1 MLIHIKA
8 AQELKECCRKRDAW
22 QQIIDFANYPEVI
35 PQVDAIRIFEQNPH
49 HVRSEWS
56 ITLDGAPFS
65 WIEIAA
71 PQQEQFVINSE
82 AISGD
87 FDTLRGKWK
96 IEDSENEGIKL
107 LYFLEYELGIPVIE
121 ENCRDI
127 LMAKMQQYIT
137 TLVEKQGSRI
147 RKQTSEQRRFKR
159 VPLNRFCSFSID
171 RRIIEANIQNVS
183 RGGMMINL
191 SKGMLETDPYRQ
203 TELQLAA
210 VSSLGRLVFDQYY
223 NAHRIIFQEPL
234 EESDFRSLY
243 TRWADGSD
251 ISGETVRIYEVMTA
265 QSSAVSRQYSKMS
278 AG

>member
-107 LYFLEYELGIPVIE
+107 LYFLEYKLGIPVIE

-147 RKQTSEQRRFKR
+147 RKQASEQRRFKR
-159 VPLNRFCSFSID
+159 IPLNRFCSFSID

-183 RGGMMINL
+183 RGGMMICRKVCWKRIL
-191 SKGMLETDPYRQ
+191 T
-203 TELQLAA
+203 
-210 VSSLGRLVFDQYY
+210 GRPSCNWQQF
-223 NAHRIIFQEPL
+223 HPL
-234 EESDFRSLY
+234 DGSYSISITTHTGLYFRSRLKNP
-243 TRWADGSD
+243 TSDRFIPAGPTVPIFPAKRSGSTK
-251 ISGETVRIYEVMTA
+251 S
-265 QSSAVSRQYSKMS
+265 
-278 AG
+278 